1 MTEPPP
7 EIAAYFVAVATGD
20 VDLLA
25 DCFTADAEVID
36 VDRPIEGR
44 EAIDRWAAEEVIGG
58 TYTLHEV
65 TPRADGAD
73 VLLTFAPPGEATGF
87 RARYA
92 VTLADGKIAR
102 MVLRYA

>member
-1 MTEPPP
+1 MPTPPP
-7 EIAAYFVAVATGD
+7 AIAAYFDAVAAGD
-20 VDLLA
+20 VDRLA
-25 DCFTADAEVID
+25 DCFTADAEIID

-73 VLLTFAPPGEATGF
+73 VLLTFVPPGEAAGF
-87 RARYA
+87 RAIYA
-92 VTLADGKIAR
+92 VTLADGKITL